1 MFEQLAFVRTQLSFL
16 AITQLNK
23 HNYKMSCV
31 KIIKNNILTAI
42 LQSQIFILYKQLF
55 LVPLFFDSQWYLSHP
70 SFVLLD
76 SNLECF
82 RLTVD

>member
-1 MFEQLAFVRTQLSFL
+1 MLTPMFEQLAFVRTQLSFL

-55 LVPLFFDSQWYLSHP
+55 LVPLFLTLNGIYRIPVLSFLIRILNV
-70 SFVLLD
+70 SD
-76 SNLECF
+76 
-82 RLTVD
+82 